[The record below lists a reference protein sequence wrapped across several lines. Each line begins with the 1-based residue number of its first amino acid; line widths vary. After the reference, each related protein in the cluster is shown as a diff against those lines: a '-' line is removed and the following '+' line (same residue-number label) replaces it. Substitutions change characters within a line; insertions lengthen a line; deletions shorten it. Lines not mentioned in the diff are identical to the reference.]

1 MTFPERTE
9 KEKDPVVGGERKVI
23 NGIVLIQS
31 EHLKL
36 KIILAFNLFNN

>member
-9 KEKDPVVGGERKVI
+9 KEKEPVVEKTTTTAI

-31 EHLKL
+31 RALK
-36 KIILAFNLFNN
+36 A

>member
-9 KEKDPVVGGERKVI
+9 KEKEPVVGKTTTTTAI

-31 EHLKL
+31 RVLE
-36 KIILAFNLFNN
+36 A